1 MGGGMTGFRI
11 GPIPIRITWFVRNS
25 HPSTALER
33 SDATPCSTLQE
44 EFSVT
49 TSSRFCTCLL
59 LAAVSLFSVTLNAQD
74 TERETDDEKAA
85 WPVLTINLASIN
97 RARGH
102 VEFLFDLIE
111 RPEISDLFNAQLANF
126 RDLKG
131 INHDSPAGLM
141 IFLSEGLVPLPI
153 PVAYLPVSDIGE
165 LTQTVA
171 TVGAQIDAVPNEE
184 GFYELTPRNGVKQ
197 HIMLHD
203 GYAYIGASF
212 DSVDRDFA
220 RPEAFAGGLSNRY
233 DISISANLAK
243 TSKSVRQLV
252 LATIRASSQASMQ
265 QRDNEPVAA
274 YEIRRAGAESNF
286 RFVENLLS
294 DGEEVTLGFKVDPIK
309 QHAYLDLT
317 VRAAPDSDF
326 AAQLLEA
333 TGTPSYFHAA
343 IDETVPMSL
352 SYSANLAEADRKTFL
367 TMVKFGEPEVN
378 RGVAELPADTLPEDV
393 PQLETIRSL
402 FSSLQATIKAGHL
415 DGFVQMF
422 GEPPEKFVLLGGVKL
437 VDAGGFGVGVSDLLE
452 RARKSESNTD
462 IELSVASHGDI
473 VFHRLTGRE
482 EPNQRDRR
490 LFGDKPA
497 LYVGAGNEAVWFA
510 VGGDE
515 AIPTLKAI
523 IDKVA
528 ASQASPPP
536 IQETK
541 PFQFVLNMNHFVR
554 MRNLERENPDNQN
567 PRRGNRGRFG
577 EMALEAFS
585 EAGSDVLRVDARA
598 IENGFRVR
606 MQVENGFLRLLGS
619 MIAGR
624 IDRSQD
630 L

>member
-1 MGGGMTGFRI
+1 MK
-11 GPIPIRITWFVRNS
+11 
-25 HPSTALER
+25 
-33 SDATPCSTLQE
+33 
-44 EFSVT
+44 T
-49 TSSRFCTCLL
+49 TYRVWVCLL
-59 LAAVSLFSVTLNAQD
+59 LAAVSLCSVAVHAQD
-74 TERETDDEKAA
+74 TEAEATDETAA
-85 WPVLTINLASIN
+85 WPVLTINLASID

-102 VEFLFDLIE
+102 VDFLFNLID
-111 RPEISDLFNAQLANF
+111 RPEISDLINAQLANF

-131 INHDSPAGLM
+131 LNHESPAGLM
-141 IFLSEGLVPLPI
+141 IFLSEGLAPLPI

-233 DISISANLAK
+233 DICISANLAK
-243 TSKSVRQLV
+243 TSKSVRKLV

-274 YEIRRAGAESNF
+274 YEMRRAGAESNF
-286 RFVENLLS
+286 RFVENLLT
-294 DGEEVTLGFKVDPIK
+294 DGEEVTLGFKLDQLK
-309 QHAYLDLT
+309 QHAYLEVT
-317 VRAAPDSDF
+317 VRAVPDSDF
-326 AAQLLEA
+326 AGQLLEA

-367 TMVKFGEPEVN
+367 TMVKFGEPEAN
-378 RGVAELPADTLPEDV
+378 RGIAELPADTLPEDI
-393 PQLETIRSL
+393 PQLETIKAM
-402 FSSLQATIKAGHL
+402 FSSLRATVREGHL

-437 VDAGGFGVGVSDLLE
+437 LDASDFGIGLTDLLE

-462 IELSVASHGDI
+462 IELSVASHGDV
-473 VFHRLTGRE
+473 VFHRLIGKE

-497 LYVGAGNEAVWFA
+497 LYVGTGNNAVWFA
-510 VGGDE
+510 IGGDD

-523 IDKVA
+523 IDKVTD
-528 ASQASPPP
+528 SQGSPPP
-536 IQETK
+536 LQDTK

-554 MRNLERENPDNQN
+554 MRNPERENPGGEN

-577 EMALEAFS
+577 EMALEAFN
-585 EAGSDVLRVDARA
+585 EAGSDVLRVDAKA
-598 IENGFRVR
+598 IENGFRIR